1 MASPSN
7 ASPPSNEALPSN
19 GTLSSNGAI
28 DDNSD
33 SNVSPMTRSPVQPSS
48 PLLQRPKPEHL
59 DSQPR
64 IASPLRMEQKQ
75 NGSVVATPPATAP
88 TTATSPLMSSSRPAP
103 NLNKPLPN
111 PALTTNTGEF
121 PFEAPPGTTGQS
133 PTNEL
138 VQSADIPSEDVD
150 IPTELAAPSNGTLS
164 RKPTL
169 EAGAVTPQGRRSVQF
184 ARPSTLNEVQSSHS
198 RDASWAGENATTPG
212 KEKLG
217 SQLMSRLKSLAS
229 PISLQTH
236 GRSLSNWTAGGDA
249 TNETHSAPMSP
260 ETEMGEPSFYEGD
273 ADAEESANENASL
286 SKRKRRRKFR
296 RDAEEGPSTAPTT
309 PKTSKL
315 ASFLRDRDVTDR
327 TPPTSAP
334 HTRPNFPVR
343 RNTMSDIPENQR
355 LAFSEDEGRDRLAR
369 EGLWRRGSAWVQNHR
384 GQSYTAAGGSGT
396 LKHKSDDGGDMIK
409 RPSGLRR
416 LTGFGI
422 HEQDGTPSPW
432 RQRGE
437 RTTSVS
443 AARWRQL
450 KASLKMLGAR
460 KKEEHR
466 IEHAKSAELMA
477 ELLAGAPAALFLA
490 SMFQRDEKGHK
501 RIPVLLEQL
510 RIKITD
516 SHAPEGDRHQIFRME
531 LEYASSLAR
540 MKWVVYRS
548 LTDFFKLHTKYKI
561 QSKTD
566 KYIHSSRPSERSKIP
581 PFPKSA
587 FPFMRGLKDQG
598 YFIDDEDGEEEEHDN
613 TAGEQSTAEGDASEA
628 DRPGKSRRRSSFNFI
643 RKKSSAPMSR
653 NDTDEHGRAG
663 SVTGLG
669 LSGRRQETFAERQ
682 RRKLEEYVRKMV
694 TYVMFRADSSR
705 LCKFLEL
712 SALGVRLAAEGGY
725 HGKEGFMVIKSSKG
739 VDYRRQ
745 LTINLFK
752 ARHSPK
758 WFLVRQSY
766 VVCVDSPEEMN
777 IYEVILVDSDFM
789 TEKKKDIRKRDE
801 KPKDLAKRAKD
812 TAAHPTLH
820 QLRISNSERL
830 YKLLARNETQLLQFH
845 ESINFMKTQTM
856 WSQEQRH
863 ESFAPVREN
872 VWAQFLVDGRDY
884 MWNVSRAIN
893 MARDVIYIHD
903 WWLSPELYLRRP
915 AAISQRWR
923 LDRLLKKKADEGVKI
938 YVIMYRNINSAIP
951 IDSEYSKFS
960 LLDLSE
966 NVFVQRSPNQLR
978 QNTFFWAHHEKICIV
993 DHCVAFCG
1001 GVDLCF
1007 GRWDTPSH
1015 TVADDKG
1022 TGFEVDEMPKDAEHC
1037 QLWPGKD
1044 YSNPRVQDF
1053 YALDKPYE
1061 EMYDRTKIP
1070 RMPWHDIG
1078 MQMVGQPA
1086 RDLSRHFV
1094 QRWNFVLRQR
1104 TPTRPTPFLLP
1115 PTDFLP
1121 ADIEA
1126 LGLNGTCQIQILRSA
1141 GLWSLG
1147 TNKTECSIQ
1156 NAYVSMIRNSDHF
1169 IYIENQFFITSCEM
1183 EGTFVENKIGDA
1195 LVERIIRAFET
1206 DQDWRAVIIIPLM
1219 PGFQNTVDAQDGSSV
1234 RLIMQLQYHSI
1245 NHGPTSI
1252 FARLRAKGI
1261 MPEDFIHFYA
1271 LRSWGE
1277 IGPTKALVTE
1287 QLYIH
1292 AKCMIADDRVAII
1305 GSANINERSM
1315 LGNRDSEVAAIVE
1328 DTDMIPSY
1336 MAGQPYYVG
1345 KFAHNLRVRLMRE
1358 HLGIDV
1364 DCCLEEE
1371 LNDEEWERQME
1382 SYDDQDD
1389 DVSSIASPTLDR
1401 ITEQKLMDN
1410 NHSMQEELIT
1420 RQEQLHSFNHDVDW
1434 AQQNNPN
1441 IYTNRKKTTDAR
1453 VQGNKNHK
1461 KDVDGEGADN
1471 MIEIEREINPDQL
1484 TNITADG
1491 EGSVVSPKGG
1501 QFPHRPRAHTTPDDE
1516 PAIMPPPPLGR
1527 FNTITLGLPQL
1538 SQLPTLPVTDDTDI
1552 GGPPLQRSASSASHP
1567 ISNPILADF
1576 RRPVVTEDCMQD
1588 PVNDNFFL
1596 DTWNTVA
1603 ENNTRIFR
1611 QVFRCMPDN
1620 EVETWADYDQY
1631 TIFAQRFAQT
1641 QGAGDKNQ
1649 AKAQQENVGKS
1660 GPPGNNVVNGMA
1672 SVGKVVEEIH
1682 EKMAEKLPFIHA
1694 DNDATTDNSARVHSK
1709 EFDEKDFSPN
1719 VDGPTTSREANGKE
1733 SPTSSS
1739 SKGKMR
1745 ESNGVSHSRKKRRRA
1760 TTSSQRKIFRAD
1772 DPNVLCS
1779 REEAEELLQ
1788 LVQGHLVLWP
1798 YDWLSKEV
1806 EDSGWLYAVDK
1817 IAPTEI

>member
-1 MASPSN
+1 MAGPSN
-7 ASPPSNEALPSN
+7 VTLDNERDTS
-19 GTLSSNGAI
+19 
-28 DDNSD
+28 
-33 SNVSPMTRSPVQPSS
+33 VSPMTRSPMPPST
-48 PLLQRPKPEHL
+48 PILQRPKQEHL

-64 IASPLRMEQKQ
+64 IASPLRLEQKQ
-75 NGSVVATPPATAP
+75 NGFLPAESSTTAP
-88 TTATSPLMSSSRPAP
+88 PD
-103 NLNKPLPN
+103 LNKPLPTPVAN
-111 PALTTNTGEF
+111 VMAGEF
-121 PFEAPPGTTGQS
+121 PFGAAPGTVGQS
-133 PTNEL
+133 PTNDL
-138 VQSADIPSEDVD
+138 VQNGDVSGEDVD
-150 IPTELAAPSNGTLS
+150 IPTDLTTPANGTLS
-164 RKPTL
+164 RKHTH
-169 EAGAVTPQGRRSVQF
+169 ETGAITPQGRRSVQF
-184 ARPSTLNEVQSSHS
+184 ARPSTLNDVQPGQS
-198 RDASWAGENATTPG
+198 RDQSWPVDTTPGTG

-217 SQLMSRLKSLAS
+217 SQLISKLKSLAS
-229 PISLQTH
+229 PMSLQTH
-236 GRSLSNWTAGGDA
+236 GRSLSNWSTVGADSA
-249 TNETHSAPMSP
+249 LDDRSAPMSP
-260 ETEMGEPSFYEGD
+260 DSELGEPNFYEGD
-273 ADAEESANENASL
+273 ADAEESATENAGP

-296 RDAEEGPSTAPTT
+296 RDTEESPSTAPTT
-309 PKTSKL
+309 PKTSRL
-315 ASFLRDRDVTDR
+315 TSFLRDRDSTDR
-327 TPPTSAP
+327 TSPTSAP
-334 HTRPNFPVR
+334 NTRPSFPSR

-355 LAFSEDEGRDRLAR
+355 LAFSEDEGRDRLAGD
-369 EGLWRRGSAWVQNHR
+369 GLWRRGSAWVQNHR
-384 GQSYTAAGGSGT
+384 GQSYTAAGPSS
-396 LKHKSDDGGDMIK
+396 LKNKSDEGGEVVK

-416 LTGFGI
+416 LTGFGM
-422 HEQDGTPSPW
+422 HDADGTPSPW
-432 RQRGE
+432 RHRHPAAD

-460 KKEEHR
+460 KREEHR

-510 RIKITD
+510 RLKITD
-516 SHAPEGDRHQIFRME
+516 SIAPEGDRHQIFRIE

-540 MKWVVYRS
+540 MKWVIYRN
-548 LTDFFKLHTKYKI
+548 LTDFLKLHGKYKY

-566 KYIHSSRPSERSKIP
+566 KYIHASRPSERAKLP
-581 PFPKSA
+581 QFPKSA
-587 FPFMRGLKDQG
+587 FPFLRSLKDQG
-598 YFIDDEDGEEEEHDN
+598 YFIDDEEGEDEEHEN
-613 TAGEQSTAEGDASEA
+613 TAGEQSTVEGEMSEV
-628 DRPGKSRRRSSFNFI
+628 DRPGNAKRRRSSFNFI
-643 RKKSSAPMSR
+643 RKKSVVSGLR
-653 NDTDEHGRAG
+653 TDTDEHGRSG
-663 SVTGLG
+663 SVSGQGG
-669 LSGRRQETFAERQ
+669 LSGRRPETFAERQ
-682 RRKLEEYVRKMV
+682 RRKLEEYIRKMV
-694 TYVMFRADSSR
+694 TFVMFRADSSR

-725 HGKEGFMVIKSSKG
+725 HGKEGFMIIKSSKG
-739 VDYRRQ
+739 LDYRRQ
-745 LTINLFK
+745 LTFNLIK

-777 IYEVILVDSDFM
+777 IYEVILVDADFN
-789 TEKKKDIRKRDE
+789 TEKKKDVRKRDE

-812 TAAHPTLH
+812 SAKHPTFH
-820 QLRISNSERL
+820 QLRISNAERL
-830 YKLLARNETQLLQFH
+830 YKLMARNERQLQQFH
-845 ESINFMKTQTM
+845 DSINFMTSNTL
-856 WSQEQRH
+856 WSQPQRF

-960 LLDLSE
+960 LLDLSD
-966 NVFVQRSPNQLR
+966 NIFVQRSPNQFR
-978 QNTFFWAHHEKICIV
+978 QNTFFWAHHEKICVV

-1007 GRWDTPSH
+1007 GRWDSPTHS
-1015 TVADDKG
+1015 VADDKG
-1022 TGFEVDEMPKDAEHC
+1022 TGFEGGEKPKDAEHC

-1078 MQMVGQPA
+1078 MQIVGQPA

-1156 NAYVSMIRNSDHF
+1156 NAYVSMIKNSDHF
-1169 IYIENQFFITSCEM
+1169 VYIENQFFISSCEM
-1183 EGTFVENKIGDA
+1183 EGTLIENKIGDA
-1195 LVERIIRAFET
+1195 LVERIIQAFEN

-1252 FARLRAKGI
+1252 FSRLRAKGI

-1277 IGPTKALVTE
+1277 IGPSKLLVTE

-1292 AKCMIADDRVAII
+1292 AKCMIVDDRIAII

-1328 DTDMIPSY
+1328 DTDMIESY
-1336 MAGQPYYVG
+1336 MAGQPYFVG
-1345 KFAHNLRVRLMRE
+1345 KFAHNLRMRLMRE
-1358 HLGIDV
+1358 HLGLDV
-1364 DCCLEEE
+1364 DCCREEE
-1371 LNDEEWERQME
+1371 LEEEEWERQME
-1382 SYDDQDD
+1382 NSEDHDD
-1389 DVSSIASPTLDR
+1389 DASSMASPVSDR
-1401 ITEQKLMDN
+1401 VTEQKLMDN
-1410 NHSMQEELIT
+1410 KHHVQEELIA

-1434 AQQNNPN
+1434 AQSNNPN

-1453 VQGNKNHK
+1453 VIGNKAHK
-1461 KDVDGEGADN
+1461 KDVVGEGADN
-1471 MIEIEREINPDQL
+1471 MIAIEREIEIEDTPITSPRTGHFHGRHRARTVVDQ
-1484 TNITADG
+1484 
-1491 EGSVVSPKGG
+1491 
-1501 QFPHRPRAHTTPDDE
+1501 E
-1516 PAIMPPPPLGR
+1516 PEYMPPPPIGR

-1538 SQLPTLPVTDDTDI
+1538 SQLPAVPVTDDTDI
-1552 GGPPLQRSASSASHP
+1552 GGPPLQRSASSASRTIH
-1567 ISNPILADF
+1567 NPMLAEL

-1588 PVNDNFFL
+1588 PVDDNFFL
-1596 DTWNTVA
+1596 DTWNTIA

-1620 EVETWADYDQY
+1620 EVENWADYDQY
-1631 TIFAQRFAQT
+1631 TLYAERFAQA
-1641 QGAGDKNQ
+1641 QGAGTKTQ
-1649 AKAQQENVGKS
+1649 SRAQDESVGKS

-1672 SVGKVVEEIH
+1672 TVGKVVDGLHDKIT
-1682 EKMAEKLPFIHA
+1682 EKLPFTLGEH
-1694 DNDATTDNSARVHSK
+1694 NPPTDDTVTPAQKHSK
-1709 EFDEKDFSPN
+1709 EFDEKDFSATT
-1719 VDGPTTSREANGKE
+1719 DGPSSNTMNGKE

-1739 SKGKMR
+1739 SKGKNK
-1745 ESNGVSHSRKKRRRA
+1745 ESNCAPPFANNNGSRKKRRRA
-1760 TTSSQRKIFRAD
+1760 TTTSKKIFRAD
-1772 DPNVLCS
+1772 DPNVLCTK
-1779 REEAEELLQ
+1779 EEAQELLQ
-1788 LVQGHLVLWP
+1788 LMQGHLVLFP
-1798 YDWLSKEV
+1798 YDWLHKEV
-1806 EDSGWLYAVDK
+1806 EGSGWMYAVDK
-1817 IAPTEI
+1817 LAPLEI

>member
-1 MASPSN
+1 MSAPSH
-7 ASPPSNEALPSN
+7 
-19 GTLSSNGAI
+19 GTHEHERDTS
-28 DDNSD
+28 
-33 SNVSPMTRSPVQPSS
+33 VSPMTRSPVRPSS

-64 IASPLRMEQKQ
+64 VASPLRTEQRA
-75 NGSVVATPPATAP
+75 NGSAATAL
-88 TTATSPLMSSSRPAP
+88 TTIHPPD
-103 NLNKPLPN
+103 LNKPLPT
-111 PALTTNTGEF
+111 PTPSATTGEF
-121 PFEAPPGTTGQS
+121 PFAAPVGSTGQS

-138 VQSADIPSEDVD
+138 IQSALPGEDVD
-150 IPTELAAPSNGTLS
+150 IPTDLAAPSNGTLS

-169 EAGAVTPQGRRSVQF
+169 EAGTVTPQGRRSVQF
-184 ARPSTLNEVQSSHS
+184 ARPSTLNDVQQPGLQREQSS
-198 RDASWAGENATTPG
+198 AVENTTGTG

-217 SQLMSRLKSLAS
+217 SQLISKIKSLAS
-229 PISLQTH
+229 PMSLQTH
-236 GRSLSNWTAGGDA
+236 GRGMSNLNTGGDSSYEDPS
-249 TNETHSAPMSP
+249 TPMSP
-260 ETEMGEPSFYEGD
+260 DSETGEPNLYEGD
-273 ADAEESANENASL
+273 ADAEESATENAGP
-286 SKRKRRRKFR
+286 SKRRRRRKFR
-296 RDAEEGPSTAPTT
+296 KDADEGSSTAPTT
-309 PKTSKL
+309 PKASRLT
-315 ASFLRDRDVTDR
+315 SFLRDRDVTDR

-334 HTRPNFPVR
+334 HTRPNFPTR

-384 GQSYTAAGGSGT
+384 GQSYTAAVAGAVPRQ
-396 LKHKSDDGGDMIK
+396 KSDDGADVVK

-416 LTGFGI
+416 LTGFGL
-422 HEQDGTPSPW
+422 QDADGSPSPW
-432 RQRGE
+432 RHRGE

-460 KKEEHR
+460 KREEHR

-477 ELLAGAPAALFLA
+477 ELIAGAPAALFLA

-510 RIKITD
+510 RIRITD
-516 SHAPEGDRHQIFRME
+516 SKAPEGDRHQIFRIE

-540 MKWVVYRS
+540 MKWVVYRN
-548 LTDFFKLHTKYKI
+548 LTDFLKLHGKYKY
-561 QSKTD
+561 QTKTD
-566 KYIHSSRPSERSKIP
+566 KYIHTSRPSERSKLP
-581 PFPKSA
+581 QFPKSA
-587 FPFMRGLKDQG
+587 FPFLRSLKDQG
-598 YFIDDEDGEEEEHDN
+598 YFIDDEDGEDEEHDN
-613 TAGEQSTAEGDASEA
+613 TAGEQSTVEGEASEA
-628 DRPGKSRRRSSFNFI
+628 DRPGHVRRRRSSFNFI
-643 RKKSSAPMSR
+643 RKKSMAPGSS
-653 NDTDEHGRAG
+653 NATDELARTGSISGAAG
-663 SVTGLG
+663 F
-669 LSGRRQETFAERQ
+669 SGRRQETFAERQ
-682 RRKLEEYVRKMV
+682 RRKLEEYIRKMV

-725 HGKEGFMVIKSSKG
+725 HGKEGYMIIKSSKG

-745 LTINLFK
+745 LTFNLFK

-777 IYEVILVDSDFM
+777 IYEVILVDSDFS
-789 TEKKKDIRKRDE
+789 TEKKKDVRKRDE
-801 KPKDLAKRAKD
+801 KPKDLAIRAKES
-812 TAAHPTLH
+812 AKHPTLH
-820 QLRISNSERL
+820 QLRIKNSERL
-830 YKLLARNETQLLQFH
+830 YKLLARNEKQLQQFH
-845 ESINFMKTQTM
+845 ESISFMKSQTL
-856 WSQEQRH
+856 WSQLQRH
-863 ESFAPVREN
+863 DSFSPVREN

-903 WWLSPELYLRRP
+903 WWLSPELYMRRP

-960 LLDLSE
+960 LLDLSD

-1015 TVADDKG
+1015 SVADDKG
-1022 TGFEVDEMPKDAEHC
+1022 TGFETGEMPKDSANC

-1078 MQMVGQPA
+1078 MQIVGQPA

-1147 TNKTECSIQ
+1147 LNKTECSIQ
-1156 NAYVSMIRNSDHF
+1156 NAYVSMIKNSDHF
-1169 IYIENQFFITSCEM
+1169 IYIENQFFISSCEM
-1183 EGTFVENKIGDA
+1183 EGTFIQNKIGDA
-1195 LVERIIRAFET
+1195 LVERIIRAHET

-1245 NHGPTSI
+1245 SLGPTSI

-1261 MPEDFIHFYA
+1261 VPEDFIQFYA
-1271 LRSWGE
+1271 LRSWGK
-1277 IGPTKALVTE
+1277 IGPTKLLVTE

-1292 AKCMIADDRVAII
+1292 AKCMIADDRIAII

-1328 DTDMIPSY
+1328 DTDMIQSY
-1336 MAGQPYYVG
+1336 MAGQPYFVG
-1345 KFAHNLRVRLMRE
+1345 KFAHNLRMRLMRE
-1358 HLGIDV
+1358 HLGLDV
-1364 DCCLEEE
+1364 DCCREQELEEE
-1371 LNDEEWERQME
+1371 QWQQEMDGFH
-1382 SYDDQDD
+1382 SHDD
-1389 DVSSIASPTLDR
+1389 DVSSIASPDSDR
-1401 ITEQKLMDN
+1401 ATEQKLMDN
-1410 NHSMQEELIT
+1410 NHRVQEDLIA

-1441 IYTNRKKTTDAR
+1441 IFTNRKKTTDAR
-1453 VQGNKNHK
+1453 VIGNKNHK
-1461 KDVDGEGADN
+1461 KDVEGEGADN
-1471 MIEIEREINPDQL
+1471 MIELERTRE
-1484 TNITADG
+1484 
-1491 EGSVVSPKGG
+1491 VSSPIVGAGDEDHKN
-1501 QFPHRPRAHTTPDDE
+1501 RPRARTIIPE
-1516 PAIMPPPPLGR
+1516 PEYMPPPPLGR
-1527 FNTITLGLPQL
+1527 FNTITLGLPQI
-1538 SQLPTLPVTDDTDI
+1538 SQLPALPVTDDTDI
-1552 GGPPLQRSASSASHP
+1552 GGPPLQRSTSSESHT
-1567 ISNPILADF
+1567 IYNRFLAGL

-1588 PVNDNFFL
+1588 PVEDNFFL
-1596 DTWNTVA
+1596 DTWNIIA

-1611 QVFRCMPDN
+1611 QVFRCLPDN
-1620 EVETWADYDQY
+1620 EVENWADYDQY
-1631 TIFAQRFAQT
+1631 MLFADRFAQA
-1641 QGAGDKNQ
+1641 QGAGVKTQ
-1649 AKAQQENVGKS
+1649 TRQQQEAPGKS
-1660 GPPGNNVVNGMA
+1660 GPPGSNIANGMA
-1672 SVGKVVEEIH
+1672 SVGKVVDGMH
-1682 EKMAEKLPFIHA
+1682 EKLTEKLPFTLGEHNSKA
-1694 DNDATTDNSARVHSK
+1694 DDTTASASKHSK
-1709 EFDEKDFSPN
+1709 EFDEKDFSAN
-1719 VDGPTTSREANGKE
+1719 VASPANATSGKE
-1733 SPTSSS
+1733 SPSSSS
-1739 SKGKMR
+1739 SKGKSK
-1745 ESNGVSHSRKKRRRA
+1745 ESNGVPYNNKTSNHKRRRRA
-1760 TTSSQRKIFRAD
+1760 TTVSTKKIFRAD

-1779 REEAEELLQ
+1779 KEEAEELLN
-1788 LVQGHLVLWP
+1788 LVQGHLVSWP
-1798 YDWLSKEV
+1798 YDWLTKEV
-1806 EDSGWLYAVDK
+1806 ESSGWLYAVDNL
-1817 IAPTEI
+1817 APREI